1 MTGQRQ
7 FTYYP
12 SDFGVIPVDVCH
24 MDLTFDIYNTRTIV
38 QSQMKLRAHDTP
50 IETLSLNAKNLEITS
65 VSAPGHEISYTC
77 DTEKSL
83 LHIQFRQPVM
93 PNEEFAIHTET
104 ICHPTSNILEGLYYD
119 VTPKGAPPQQITQC
133 QQWGFQRLVPC
144 IDDMT
149 AKCTYTTTIIADN
162 RYTNLISNGDI
173 TISRHP
179 VADGRDSITYDNSVT
194 PMAPYLFFLGVGTY
208 ETFTRP
214 FEYPDGT
221 AFTLEL
227 LGPPGTDAALAEN
240 ALEILADSIQW
251 IYLFTGREW
260 YRTPVTRQEMY
271 RLSGERDRLI
281 QSGAPEDEIWAIR
294 SLLLEMNGTITPGYK
309 YTGTV
314 YREIGM
320 QNSDFGGMENVGNT
334 TITTNR
340 LLAFPDATDGAFEY
354 LMRVKVHEFYHNLN
368 GSEVTGISPFEIWLN
383 EAVTVHI
390 ENAYH
395 AFHFGEDYTR
405 LETVLT
411 LLSPA
416 GGTLFFDSGASALP
430 IEPEGFNDPNE
441 LITGVT
447 YVKSPEFVRM
457 IETLTGKEAFAE
469 GLARYHARYQHKNAS
484 RNDWIHAIEEASGQ
498 NFTDFADTWLT
509 QTGYPVITATHA
521 YDAAKQELTLSFSQQ
536 QRPDKKQWEMPVTYA
551 VFSHSG
557 EKTASGCFRMNT
569 PDHTIVIAEQ
579 DEPAFVSLNRG
590 AAFYG
595 RLVYDPGTEALS
607 LQAKYDD
614 DITSRFLAFTRLCET
629 EIIRLMEDT
638 GAPVESALTHL
649 IADLFSD
656 EKLLS
661 EAGGLFLTIFD
672 AVGDERYAH
681 RYADLYQARRRLIQA
696 TAEEHFTII
705 SDVYTAY
712 ATDVPCPDGIAG
724 DVARLK
730 RRQVKNTALLF
741 LAAMDTPDV
750 HDILIRQYW
759 EGTTATDRVIA
770 FGHIV
775 NSSCPERSDIIRD
788 CYEKSRNNPVA
799 WETYLSSL
807 AGIASVKDIGF
818 IRDAAQSDSFSLEM
832 ANDQRALFG
841 RFAQNKKISLETEEG
856 RSLLEEVLLTLA
868 PVNEYSTGNMLSVFG
883 NLDLMK
889 EEHQAPLIE
898 ILLHVLDRADPQKTP
913 SVYNTARRIRAASP
927 VATAVWER
935 ENGKIFPN
943 TYT

>member
-1 MTGQRQ
+1 M
-7 FTYYP
+7 
-12 SDFGVIPVDVCH
+12 V
-24 MDLTFDIYNTRTIV
+24 
-38 QSQMKLRAHDTP
+38 
-50 IETLSLNAKNLEITS
+50 
-65 VSAPGHEISYTC
+65 
-77 DTEKSL
+77 
-83 LHIQFRQPVM
+83 
-93 PNEEFAIHTET
+93 
-104 ICHPTSNILEGLYYD
+104 
-119 VTPKGAPPQQITQC
+119 
-133 QQWGFQRLVPC
+133 
-144 IDDMT
+144 
-149 AKCTYTTTIIADN
+149 
-162 RYTNLISNGDI
+162 
-173 TISRHP
+173 
-179 VADGRDSITYDNSVT
+179 
-194 PMAPYLFFLGVGTY
+194 
-208 ETFTRP
+208 
-214 FEYPDGT
+214 
-221 AFTLEL
+221 
-227 LGPPGTDAALAEN
+227 
-240 ALEILADSIQW
+240 
-251 IYLFTGREW
+251 
-260 YRTPVTRQEMY
+260 
-271 RLSGERDRLI
+271 
-281 QSGAPEDEIWAIR
+281 
-294 SLLLEMNGTITPGYK
+294 TPGYR

-368 GSEVTGISPFEIWLN
+368 GSEVTGKSPFEIWLN

-416 GGTLFFDSGASALP
+416 GGTLFYDSGAGAMP

-447 YVKSPEFVRM
+447 YVKAPEFVRM

-498 NFTDFADTWLT
+498 NFADFADKWLT
-509 QTGYPVITATHA
+509 QTGYPVITATHQ
-521 YDAAKQELTLSFSQQ
+521 YDAVKQELTLSFIQRE
-536 QRPDKKQWEMPVTYA
+536 RPDKKEWEMPVTYA
-551 VFSHSG
+551 VFSRSG
-557 EKTASGCFRMNT
+557 DKTASGCFRMNS
-569 PDHTIVIAEQ
+569 PDHTVVIAET

-595 RLVYDPGTEALS
+595 RLLYNPGTEALC
-607 LQAKYDD
+607 LQARQDD
-614 DITSRFLAFTRLCET
+614 DIASRFLAFTHLCET

-638 GAPVESALTHL
+638 RATVNSALTGL

-656 EKLLS
+656 EALLS

-681 RYADLYQARRRLIQA
+681 RYADLYQARRRLIKA
-696 TAEEHFTII
+696 AAERHFALI

-712 ATDVPCPDGIAG
+712 AADIPFPDGITG

-730 RRQVKNTALLF
+730 RRQIKNTALLF

-750 HDILIRQYW
+750 HEKLIRQYR
-759 EGTTATDRVIA
+759 EGTTATDRVTA

-775 NSSCPERSDIIRD
+775 GSSCAERAAIIND
-788 CYEKSRNNPVA
+788 CYESSRNNPVA

-807 AGIASVKDIGF
+807 AGITSAADIGF
-818 IRDAAQSDSFSLEM
+818 IRDAAQSESFSLEM

-841 RFAQNKKISLETEEG
+841 RFAQNKKISLETREG
-856 RSLLEEVLLTLA
+856 RTLLEEVLLTLA
-868 PVNEYSTGNMLSVFG
+868 PINEYSTGNMLAVFG
-883 NLDLMK
+883 NLDRMK
-889 EEHQAPLIE
+889 KEHQAPLIE
-898 ILLHVLDRADPQKTP
+898 ILLRVLDATDPKITP

-927 VATAVWER
+927 GATAVWER
-935 ENGKIFPN
+935 ENGKQIPKK
-943 TYT
+943 YT

>member
-12 SDFGVIPVDVCH
+12 SDFGIIPAEVCH
-24 MDLTFDIYNTRTIV
+24 MDLIFDIFDTRTEV
-38 QSQMKLRAHDTP
+38 QSEIKLRAHDTP
-50 IETLSLNAKNLEITS
+50 IETLTLNAKNLEIQA
-65 VSAPGHEISYTC
+65 VSGPGREISYTY
-77 DTEKSL
+77 DREKSL
-83 LHIQFRQPVM
+83 LQIHFAQPI
-93 PNEEFAIHTET
+93 PPGET
-104 ICHPTSNILEGLYYD
+104 FVVQTYTVCHPTSNVLEGLYYD
-119 VTPKGAPPQQITQC
+119 TTPDGAPPQQITQC

-149 AKCTYTTTIIADN
+149 AKCTYTTTIIADS

-173 TISRHP
+173 SVPRHP

-208 ETFTRP
+208 ETFSRP

-227 LGPPGTDAALAEN
+227 LGPPGTDAALAN
-240 ALEILADSIQW
+240 KALEILADGVLW
-251 IYLFTGREW
+251 IYLFTGPEW
-260 YRTPVTRQEMY
+260 YATPEIRREMY

-281 QSGAPEDEIWAIR
+281 ETGAPEDEVWAIR
-294 SLLLEMNGTITPGYK
+294 SLLLEMNGMITPGYR

-340 LLAFPDATDGAFEY
+340 LLPFPDATDGAFEY

-368 GSEVTGISPFEIWLN
+368 GSEVTGINPFEIWLN

-416 GGTLFFDSGASALP
+416 GGTLFFDGGAGALP

-447 YVKSPEFVRM
+447 YVKAPEFVRM
-457 IETLTGKEAFAE
+457 IEIMTGKEAFAE
-469 GLARYHARYQHKNAS
+469 GLARYHARYRHKNAS
-484 RNDWIHAIEEASGQ
+484 RDDWIHAIEETSGQ
-498 NFTDFADTWLT
+498 HFADFAESWLT
-509 QTGYPVITATHA
+509 QTGYPVITAAHQ
-521 YDAAKQELTLSFSQQ
+521 YDAANQELTLSFHRKERS
-536 QRPDKKQWEMPVTYA
+536 DKKEWEVPVTYA
-551 VFSHSG
+551 IFSHSG
-557 EKTASGCFRMNT
+557 EKNASGCFRMNT
-569 PDHTIVIAEQ
+569 PNHTIVIPETDA
-579 DEPAFVSLNRG
+579 PAFVSLNRE

-595 RLVYDPGTEALS
+595 RLEYEPGTEALC
-607 LQAKYDD
+607 LQATLDD
-614 DITSRFLAFTRLCET
+614 DITGRFMAFTRLCET

-638 GAPVESALTHL
+638 GAPVNSALTDL

-656 EKLLS
+656 ETLLS

-696 TAEEHFTII
+696 TAERHGTLIA
-705 SDVYTAY
+705 DVYSAY
-712 ATDVPCPDGIAG
+712 AAEVNCPDGIAG
-724 DVARLK
+724 DVTRLK

-750 HDILIRQYW
+750 HDILIRQYR
-759 EGTTATDRVIA
+759 EGTTATDRVTA
-770 FGHIV
+770 FSHII
-775 NSSCPERSDIIRD
+775 NSSYAKRSAIIRD
-788 CYEKSRNNPVA
+788 FYETSRKNPVA
-799 WETYLSSL
+799 WETYLGSL
-807 AGIASVKDIGF
+807 AGIASAADIGF
-818 IRDAAQSDSFSLEM
+818 IRDAAASESFSLEM

-841 RFAQNKKISLETEEG
+841 RFAQNKKISLETPEG
-856 RSLLEEVLLTLA
+856 RTLFEEILLTLA
-868 PVNEYSTGNMLSVFG
+868 PVNEYSTATMLAVFG
-883 NLDLMK
+883 NLDRMK

-898 ILLHVLDRADPQKTP
+898 ILLHLLDATNPQTTP
-913 SVYNTARRIRAASP
+913 SVYNTARRIVAASP
-927 VATAVWER
+927 AATAVWER
-935 ENGKIFPN
+935 KTGKKLPD

>member
-12 SDFGVIPVDVCH
+12 SDFGILPVDVCH
-24 MDLTFDIYNTRTIV
+24 MDLTFDVFDTRTIV
-38 QSQMKLRAHDTP
+38 KSQMKLRAHETP
-50 IETLSLNAKNLEITS
+50 IETLSLNAKNLEIVS
-65 VSAPGHEISYTC
+65 VSAPGHEMSYTC

-83 LHIQFRQPVM
+83 IHIHFRQPVQ
-93 PNEEFAIHTET
+93 PNVVFGIHTET
-104 ICHPTSNILEGLYYD
+104 ICHPTSNVLEGLYYD

-173 TISRHP
+173 TIPRHP

-227 LGPPGTDAALAEN
+227 LGPPGTDPALAKKS
-240 ALEILADSIQW
+240 LEILADSIQW
-251 IYLFTGREW
+251 IYLFTGPEC
-260 YRTPVTRQEMY
+260 YATPETRQEMH
-271 RLSGERDRLI
+271 RLSGERDHLI
-281 QSGAPEDEIWAIR
+281 QSGAPEDEVGAIR
-294 SLLLEMNGTITPGYK
+294 SHLLEMNRTITPGYQ

-340 LLAFPDATDGAFEY
+340 LLPFPDATDGAFEY

-395 AFHFGEDYTR
+395 AFHFGEDYNR

-411 LLSPA
+411 LLSPT
-416 GGTLFFDSGASALP
+416 GGTLFFDSGASSLP

-447 YVKSPEFVRM
+447 YVKAPEFARM
-457 IETLTGKEAFAE
+457 IETLTGKEVFTE

-484 RNDWIHAIEEASGQ
+484 RNDWINAIEEASSQ
-498 NFTDFADTWLT
+498 NFTDFADKWLT
-509 QTGYPVITATHA
+509 QTGYPVVKAEHT
-521 YDAAKQELTLSFSQQ
+521 YDAAKKELTLTFSQTK
-536 QRPDKKQWEMPVTYA
+536 RPDKKEWEMPVTYA

-569 PDHTIVIAEQ
+569 PDHTIVIAET

-595 RLVYDPGTEALS
+595 RLLYNPGTDALC
-607 LQAKYDD
+607 LQAKQDD
-614 DITSRFLAFTRLCET
+614 DIASRFLAFTRLCET
-629 EIIRLMEDT
+629 EIIRLLEDT
-638 GAPVESALTHL
+638 GAPVESALTDL
-649 IADLFSD
+649 VADLFSD

-696 TAEEHFTII
+696 VAERHFALIA
-705 SDVYTAY
+705 DVYTRY
-712 ATDVPCPDGIAG
+712 AADVPVPPGIAG

-730 RRQVKNTALLF
+730 RRQVK
-741 LAAMDTPDV
+741 TP
-750 HDILIRQYW
+750 HSSSSQPW
-759 EGTTATDRVIA
+759 TPPTCTK
-770 FGHIV
+770 
-775 NSSCPERSDIIRD
+775 NS
-788 CYEKSRNNPVA
+788 
-799 WETYLSSL
+799 
-807 AGIASVKDIGF
+807 
-818 IRDAAQSDSFSLEM
+818 
-832 ANDQRALFG
+832 
-841 RFAQNKKISLETEEG
+841 FA
-856 RSLLEEVLLTLA
+856 
-868 PVNEYSTGNMLSVFG
+868 STGKGQRQQTGSRHLAIS
-883 NLDLMK
+883 
-889 EEHQAPLIE
+889 
-898 ILLHVLDRADPQKTP
+898 
-913 SVYNTARRIRAASP
+913 
-927 VATAVWER
+927 
-935 ENGKIFPN
+935 
-943 TYT
+943 

>member
-12 SDFGVIPVDVCH
+12 SDFGIIPVDVCH
-24 MDLTFDIYNTRTIV
+24 MDLTFDIYDTRTV
-38 QSQMKLRAHDTP
+38 VHSQMKLRAHGTL
-50 IETLSLNAKNLEITS
+50 IETITLNAKNLNVTS
-65 VSAPGHEISYTC
+65 VSSPGREVSYTY

-83 LHIQFRQPVM
+83 LFIHFAQPIQPDEVFDVY
-93 PNEEFAIHTET
+93 TET
-104 ICHPTSNILEGLYYD
+104 VCHPTSHVLEGLYYD
-119 VTPKGAPPQQITQC
+119 VTPEGAPPQQITQC

-162 RYTNLISNGDI
+162 RYTTLISNGDI
-173 TISRHP
+173 TIPRHP

-208 ETFTRP
+208 ETFARP
-214 FEYPDGT
+214 FEYPDGS

-240 ALEILADSIQW
+240 ALEILADSILW
-251 IYLFTGREW
+251 IYLFTGPDSYAAPE
-260 YRTPVTRQEMY
+260 TRQEIY

-281 QSGAPEDEIWAIR
+281 RTGAPDDEVRAIR
-294 SLLLEMNGTITPGYK
+294 SRLLEMDATITPGYQ

-395 AFHFGEDYTR
+395 AFHFGEDYNR
-405 LETVLT
+405 LETVLN

-416 GGTLFFDSGASALP
+416 GGTLFFDGGAGALP

-447 YVKSPEFVRM
+447 YVKAPEFARM
-457 IETLTGKEAFAE
+457 IETLTGKEAFAK

-484 RNDWIHAIEEASGQ
+484 RNDWIHAIEEVSGQ
-498 NFTDFADTWLT
+498 NITDFADKWLT
-509 QTGYPVITATHA
+509 QTGYPVIKAAHR
-521 YDAAKQELTLSFSQQ
+521 YDAAKQELTLSFSQ
-536 QRPDKKQWEMPVTYA
+536 RERSDKKEWEIPVTYA

-579 DEPAFVSLNRG
+579 DEPAFISLNRG

-595 RLVYDPGTEALS
+595 RLAYMPGPEALC
-607 LQAKYDD
+607 LQAKLDD
-614 DITSRFLAFTRLCET
+614 DITSRFLAFTQLCET
-629 EIIRLMEDT
+629 EIIHLMEET
-638 GAPVESALTHL
+638 GAAVSSALTDL

-656 EKLLS
+656 EALLS

-681 RYADLYQARRRLIQA
+681 RYADLYRARRQLIKA
-696 TAEEHFTII
+696 TAERHFALI
-705 SDVYTAY
+705 SAVYTAY
-712 ATDVPCPDGIAG
+712 AADVPCPDGIAG

-741 LAAMDTPDV
+741 LAAMDTPEV
-750 HDILIRQYW
+750 HDTLIRQYR
-759 EGTTATDRVIA
+759 EGTTATDRVMA

-775 NSSCPERSDIIRD
+775 NSSCAERAAIIRD

-799 WETYLSSL
+799 WETYLGSL
-807 AGIASVKDIGF
+807 AGIASAADIGL
-818 IRDAAQSDSFSLEM
+818 IRDAAASVSFSLEM

-841 RFAQNKKISLETEEG
+841 RFAQNKKISLETPEG
-856 RSLLEEVLLTLA
+856 RALIEEILITLA
-868 PVNEYSTGNMLSVFG
+868 PVNEYSTGNMLAVFG
-883 NLDLMK
+883 NIDRMK

-898 ILLHVLDRADPQKTP
+898 ILLRVLDATDPQQTP

-927 VATAVWER
+927 AATAVWER
-935 ENGKIFPN
+935 ENGKKIPKK
-943 TYT
+943 YT

>member
-12 SDFGVIPVDVCH
+12 SDFGIIPVDVCH
-24 MDLTFDIYNTRTIV
+24 MDLTFDVYDTRTV
-38 QSQMKLRAHDTP
+38 VHSRMKLRAHNTP
-50 IETLSLNAKNLEITS
+50 IETLTLNAKNLEIS
-65 VSAPGHEISYTC
+65 RISATKHEISYTY
-77 DTEKSL
+77 DIEKSL
-83 LHIQFRQPVM
+83 LHIRFRQPVQ
-93 PNEEFAIHTET
+93 PNEVFDVHTET
-104 ICHPTSNILEGLYYD
+104 ICHPTSHVLEGLYYD
-119 VTPKGAPPQQITQC
+119 TTPEGAPPQQITQC
-133 QQWGFQRLVPC
+133 QQWGFQRIVPC

-149 AKCTYTTTIIADN
+149 AKCTYTTTIIADS

-173 TISRHP
+173 TIPRHP

-208 ETFTRP
+208 ETFARP

-221 AFTLEL
+221 TFTLEL
-227 LGPPGTDAALAEN
+227 LGPPGTDAALAKK
-240 ALEILADSIQW
+240 ALQILADSILW
-251 IYLFTGREW
+251 IYLFTGAKW
-260 YRTPVTRQEMY
+260 YATPETRYEMY
-271 RLSGERDRLI
+271 RLSEERDRLTENE
-281 QSGAPEDEIWAIR
+281 APEDEVWAIR
-294 SLLLEMNGTITPGYK
+294 SLLLELNGMITPGYQ

-405 LETVLT
+405 LETILT

-416 GGTLFFDSGASALP
+416 GGTLFLDGGAGALP

-447 YVKSPEFVRM
+447 YVKAPEFVRM

-469 GLARYHARYQHKNAS
+469 GLARYHTRYQHKNAS
-484 RNDWIHAIEEASGQ
+484 RDDWIHAIEEASGQ
-498 NFTDFADTWLT
+498 NFTDFAEKWLT
-509 QTGYPVITATHA
+509 QTGYPVIAVTDR
-521 YDAAKQELTLSFSQQ
+521 YDAAKRELTLSFHKTK
-536 QRPDKKQWEMPVTYA
+536 RPDKKEWEMPVNYA

-569 PDHTIVIAEQ
+569 PDHTIVIPEQ
-579 DEPAFVSLNRG
+579 DVPGFVSLNRG

-595 RLVYDPGTEALS
+595 RLRYNPGTDALC
-607 LQAKYDD
+607 LQAKLDD
-614 DITSRFLAFTRLCET
+614 DITSRFQAFTHLCET
-629 EIIRLMEDT
+629 EIVRLMEDT
-638 GAPVESALTHL
+638 EAPVSITLTDL
-649 IADLFSD
+649 VADLFSD

-681 RYADLYQARRRLIQA
+681 QYADLYQARRRLIKA
-696 TAEEHFTII
+696 AAERHFPLI
-705 SDVYTAY
+705 SDIYTTY
-712 ATDVPCPDGIAG
+712 TKDTRCPDGIAG

-750 HDILIRQYW
+750 HAKLIRQYR
-759 EGTTATDRVIA
+759 EGTTATDRVTA

-775 NSSCPERSDIIRD
+775 NSSCSERESIIRD
-788 CYEKSRNNPVA
+788 CYDRSRNNPVA
-799 WETYLSSL
+799 WETYLGSL
-807 AGIASVKDIGF
+807 AGIASATDIRF
-818 IRDAAQSDSFSLEM
+818 IRDAAKSDSFNLEM

-841 RFAQNKKISLETEEG
+841 RFAQNKKISLETQEG
-856 RSLLEEVLLTLA
+856 RALLEEILLTLA
-868 PVNEYSTGNMLSVFG
+868 PVNEYSTGNMLAVFG
-883 NLDLMK
+883 NLDRMK
-889 EEHQAPLIE
+889 KEHQAPLIE
-898 ILLHVLDRADPQKTP
+898 ILLRVLDATDPQKTP
-913 SVYNTARRIRAASP
+913 SVYNTARRILAASP
-927 VATAVWER
+927 AATAVWEA
-935 ENGKIFPN
+935 ETGKQIPKK
-943 TYT
+943 YT